1 MKTPYPKQTEA
12 IEKLAAAL
20 QTHGS
25 ALDASA
31 TGLGK
36 TFVAGQVAAKT
47 GRPVGVIAPKI
58 VLPAWRR
65 ELAEAGIDPVFVL
78 NFEKIRNGSTEWLG
92 RRNKRMYDWR
102 LPPDTVLI
110 IDECHKCKGERSQ
123 NAALHIAATKQGIA
137 TLNLSA
143 TAASA
148 APDMRALGF
157 ALGLH
162 NDLGP
167 KPGCP
172 SYATWLRKNG
182 AWQDPWRN
190 WKPGPA
196 KYLKDIHAAIFGS
209 DIPKG
214 VRLTVDDMPEAFKGN
229 LVITDPI
236 DFGSNV
242 RKFYEDAGLTSDLVE
257 HWLETGEAPEEEHF
271 LTVVLRARQLAELHK
286 IPATI
291 DMAKDLLD
299 EGKSVAIFMNFNDSI
314 EALRIGF
321 PDAAVVR
328 GGQTGAEREAE
339 VQRFQR
345 DEARVVLLNS
355 AAGGTGVSLHDLH
368 GNHPRV
374 SLISPSFSIFEHEQ
388 VLGRIYRNGAQSPA
402 LQRVLVASD
411 SIEETVAKV
420 LAGKK
425 KSLDSLLSGV

>member
-1 MKTPYPKQTEA
+1 MKTLYEA
-12 IEKLAAAL
+12 QVRAKDTLVSAL
-20 QTHGS
+20 KTHGA
-25 ALDASA
+25 ALDASQ

-36 TFVAGQVAAKT
+36 TVVAGHVIAEL
-47 GRPVGVIAPKI
+47 GRPVGVICPKI
-58 VLPAWRR
+58 VVPSWTR
-65 ELAEAGIDPVFVL
+65 ELEDAGVSPLFVV
-78 NFEKIRNGSTEWLG
+78 NYEKIRNGSTQWLG
-92 RRNKRMYDWR
+92 KKNKRMYDWR
-102 LPPDTVLI
+102 LPADTILI
-110 IDECHKCKGERSQ
+110 IDEAHKCKGERSQ
-123 NAALHIAATKQGIA
+123 NAALHLAATKQGVA

-167 KPGCP
+167 RPGCP

-196 KYLKDIHAAIFGS
+196 KYLKEIHAAIFGG
-209 DIPKG
+209 DVPKG

-321 PDAAVVR
+321 PDAAIVR

-425 KSLDSLLSGV
+425 KSLDMLLSGV

>member
-1 MKTPYPKQTEA
+1 MKTPYLKQAEA
-12 IEKLAAAL
+12 IDTLVAAL
-20 QTHGS
+20 AQHGA

-36 TFVAGQVAAKT
+36 TFVAGQVAAKA

-65 ELAEAGIDPVFVL
+65 ELAEAGIDPVFVV

-102 LPPDTVLI
+102 LPTDTILI

-162 NDLGP
+162 NDQGP

-196 KYLKDIHAAIFGS
+196 KYLKEIHAAIFGG
-209 DIPKG
+209 DTPKG
-214 VRLTVDDMPEAFKGN
+214 VRLSVDDMPEAFKGN
-229 LVITDPI
+229 LVITDPV
-236 DFGSNV
+236 DFGPNV

-321 PDAAVVR
+321 PGAAVVR

-339 VQRFQR
+339 VQRFQS
-345 DEARVVLLNS
+345 DEVRVVLLNS

-402 LQRVLVASD
+402 LQRVLVASG

>member
-1 MKTPYPKQTEA
+1 MKTLYEA
-12 IEKLAAAL
+12 QERAKNTLIAAL
-20 QTHGS
+20 KTHGA
-25 ALDASA
+25 ALDASQ

-36 TFVAGQVAAKT
+36 TVVAAHVIAET
-47 GRPVGVIAPKI
+47 GRPVGVVCPKI
-58 VLPAWRR
+58 VIPSWKR
-65 ELAEAGIDPVFVL
+65 ELKDAGVEPLFVL
-78 NFEKIRNGSTEWLG
+78 NYEKIRNGSTEWLG
-92 RRNKRMYDWR
+92 KRHKRMYEWN
-102 LPPDTVLI
+102 LPPGTTLI
-110 IDECHKCKGERSQ
+110 VDEIHKCKGERSQ
-123 NAALHIAATKQGIA
+123 NAALHIAATRQGVP

-148 APDMRALGF
+148 VPDMRALGY

-167 KPGCP
+167 GTGCP
-172 SYATWLRKNG
+172 SFTTWMRKHG

-190 WKPGPA
+190 WKPGGA
-196 KYLKDIHAAIFGS
+196 KYLKDVHAAIFGG
-209 DIPKG
+209 DVPRG
-214 VRLTVDDMPEAFKGN
+214 ARLTVDDMPEAFKGN

-236 DFGSNV
+236 DFGNNI
-242 RKFYEDAGLTSDLVE
+242 RKFYEDAGLTSELVE

-286 IPATI
+286 VPTII

-299 EGKSVAIFMNFNDSI
+299 EGKSVVMFVNFNDSI

-321 PDAAVVR
+321 PDAAIVR

-339 VQRFQR
+339 VQSFQS
-345 DEARVVLLNS
+345 DEKRVVILNS
-355 AAGGTGVSLHDLH
+355 AAGGTGVSLHDTH
-368 GNHPRV
+368 GNFPRV

-388 VLGRIYRNGAQSPA
+388 VLGRIYRNGMKSPCI
-402 LQRVLVASD
+402 QRVLVASG
-411 SIEETVAKV
+411 SIEESVAKV